1 MFDCK
6 NTFIHAGNELV
17 VALGLQDLVIVQT
30 RDCLLV
36 TTKSGTQKV
45 KEVVDLLQAQGRP
58 EISGHREV
66 SRPWGSYE
74 SLEVACN
81 LQIKRLVIKPG
92 AEISLQKHAHRSE
105 HWVCVRGKAR
115 ITRNEQEFDLNVNES
130 TYVGVGDKHRIANPY
145 DEPVHI
151 IEIQCGD
158 YLGEDDI
165 ERFADKYGRLEDGLN

>member
-1 MFDCK
+1 
-6 NTFIHAGNELV
+6 
-17 VALGLQDLVIVQT
+17 
-30 RDCLLV
+30 
-36 TTKSGTQKV
+36 V

-115 ITRNEQEFDLNVNES
+115 
-130 TYVGVGDKHRIANPY
+130 
-145 DEPVHI
+145 
-151 IEIQCGD
+151 
-158 YLGEDDI
+158 
-165 ERFADKYGRLEDGLN
+165 